1 MSFALSQRDL
11 IKFALNY
18 TKGKPV
24 ELTQAILAARKA
36 NGMITEQDLKIADG
50 KKRKLFINYYAP
62 ICADD
67 GDGTESICDSGTK
80 IEPKQA
86 YFEISQRTASA
97 VYTLNPSDIRLT
109 DSGWT
114 FSQHAVAQIGSVIP
128 TVRENMNQQLATILV
143 ANVGLLPNGNGSQLL
158 PVINKQDGVMNPMG
172 LWEIERA
179 YRDSG
184 YGSNPYIVGGTDV
197 FYWKKAVGIGGMNNS
212 GQNVAQM
219 GHGNLFYDSTVNT
232 TFGDS
237 TTEHVISFDPE
248 MLKFVSFNRNAGIF
262 ATDKVSIEQIDTLYA
277 QSSET
282 ILRGVWP
289 DPVTGLLWDLN
300 VHYDPCLNDDNG
312 GWKFQIKLEWDLFFM
327 PASVCNKQG
336 VNSIYHWTTCVQ
348 LVETCE
354 TGSPITPASSAT
366 YAYDTSGNI
375 TYPYIAQKVE
385 IDINGSTITAYPNT
399 SLANITALKNLL
411 NDIANGVTFTV
422 SGTELRYTGYSA
434 ITVQLN
440 DTLTMTFAV

>member
-1 MSFALSQRDL
+1 MSFALSQRDV

-36 NGMITEQDLKIADG
+36 NGLIQETDFAEQRG

-62 ICADD
+62 DCTDE
-67 GDGTESICDSGTK
+67 GTGTENLCDAGEK
-80 IEPKQA
+80 QEPKQA
-86 YFEISQRTASA
+86 YFEISQTTASK
-97 VYTLNPSDIRLT
+97 VKTLDPRDIRLT

-114 FSQHAVAQIGSVIP
+114 FSQHAVAQIASLIP
-128 TVRENMNQQLATILV
+128 TLREKMNNQIAALMV

-158 PVINKQDGVMNPMG
+158 PILNKENGVVNPMG

-184 YGSNPYIVGGTDV
+184 YSNPYIVGGTDV
-197 FYWKKAVGIGGMNNS
+197 FHWKKAVGIGGMNNS

-219 GHGNLFYDSTVNT
+219 GHENLFYDAAVNT
-232 TFGDS
+232 TFGDA

-248 MLKFVSFNRNAGIF
+248 MVKFVSFNRNAGIF
-262 ATDKVSIEQIDTLYA
+262 ATDKISIEQIDSVYA
-277 QSSET
+277 QGSENL
-282 ILRGVWP
+282 LRGVWT
-289 DPVTGLLWDLN
+289 DPVTGLIWDLN
-300 VHYDPCLNDDNG
+300 AYYDPCGNSNNG
-312 GWKFQIKLEWDLFFM
+312 EWNFQLKLEWDLFFM
-327 PASVCNKQG
+327 PAAVCNKQG
-336 VNSIYHWTTCVQ
+336 VNGIYHWTTCVQ
-348 LVETCE
+348 LVQECE

-399 SLANITALKNLL
+399 SLANITALKNML

-422 SGTELRYTGYSA
+422 SGTELQYTGYSA